1 MNIDF
6 AAVLVVLTGVTG
18 GIWLLDALVL
28 APRRARV
35 PVAGENAALARPVAI
50 KLPWYV
56 DLSKSF
62 FPVILAVLVLRSFVV
77 EPFRIPSESMVPTLL
92 KGDFILVNKFTYG
105 LRLPVLN
112 TKIIGNGQPQRGD
125 VVVFRYPPDPAVA
138 YIKRVVG
145 LPGDRLAYRGKQ
157 LFINGQPVPLTP
169 LPGDPAVPGYQSSS
183 NSWAKPAS
191 NSDAGRRSL
200 GSVGFWPGLQP
211 RREPDGTVGWEYQV
225 PAGHYFMMGDNRDN
239 SSDSR
244 VWGPLPEENLIGRAF
259 FIWMNWDCIT
269 FNGGSRWRELARYQV
284 NQGRMNGMNRV
295 SQRTQ
300 RGMTVIGMLL
310 SARRDRVHGLDRD
323 EGGADV
329 YPVLYRLN
337 PRSRASVRSRRSRK

>member
-6 AAVLVVLTGVTG
+6 AAVLVVLTGLTG

-35 PVAGENAALARPVAI
+35 PVAGETGAAPPVAV

-62 FPVILAVLVLRSFVV
+62 FPVILAVLVLRSCVV
-77 EPFRIPSESMVPTLL
+77 EPFRIPSESMAPTLL
-92 KGDFILVNKFTYG
+92 KGDFILVNKYTYG

-112 TKIIGNGQPQRGD
+112 TKIIDNGHPQRGD

-145 LPGDRLAYRGKQ
+145 LPGDRLAYRSGQ
-157 LFINGQPVPLTP
+157 LFVNGQPVSLTP
-169 LPGDPAVPGYQSSS
+169 LTGDPAAPNYQQFEEQLGETRHRIQMR
-183 NSWAKPAS
+183 A
-191 NSDAGRRSL
+191 DGRWSL
-200 GSVGFWPGLQP
+200 VGVWPGIQP
-211 RREPDGTVGWEYQV
+211 RREPDGAAGWEYQV
-225 PAGHYFMMGDNRDN
+225 PPGHYFMMGDNRDN

-269 FNGGSRWRELARYQV
+269 FRGQC
-284 NQGRMNGMNRV
+284 GR
-295 SQRTQ
+295 
-300 RGMTVIGMLL
+300 IG
-310 SARRDRVHGLDRD
+310 DGI
-323 EGGADV
+323 
-329 YPVLYRLN
+329 N
-337 PRSRASVRSRRSRK
+337 

>member
-6 AAVLVVLTGVTG
+6 AAVLVMLTGLTG

-35 PVAGENAALARPVAI
+35 QVAREAGLAAPVAV

-62 FPVILAVLVLRSFVV
+62 FPVILAVLALRSFVV

-92 KGDFILVNKFTYG
+92 KGDFILVNKFAYG

-112 TKIIGNGQPQRGD
+112 TKVIGNGQPQRGD

-145 LPGDRLAYRGKQ
+145 LPGDRLVYRDGR
-157 LFINGQPVPLTP
+157 LSINGQPVPLTP
-169 LPGDPAVPGYQSSS
+169 LPADPTAPGYQPFKEQLG
-183 NSWAKPAS
+183 ATEHRIQML
-191 NSDAGRRSL
+191 AGSHRGL
-200 GSVGFWPGLQP
+200 IGFWPDIQP
-211 RREPDGTVGWEYQV
+211 RRELDGTMSWEYQV

-269 FNGGSRWRELARYQV
+269 FRGQC
-284 NQGRMNGMNRV
+284 GR
-295 SQRTQ
+295 
-300 RGMTVIGMLL
+300 IG
-310 SARRDRVHGLDRD
+310 DDI
-323 EGGADV
+323 
-329 YPVLYRLN
+329 
-337 PRSRASVRSRRSRK
+337 K

>member
-6 AAVLVVLTGVTG
+6 AAVLVVLTGLTG

-28 APRRARV
+28 APRRARI
-35 PVAGENAALARPVAI
+35 PVGDAAGAAAPVTI

-56 DLSKSF
+56 DVSKSF
-62 FPVILAVLVLRSFVV
+62 FPVILAVLVLRSCVV

-125 VVVFRYPPDPAVA
+125 VVVFRFPPDPAVA

-157 LFINGQPVPLTP
+157 LFINGQPVALTA
-169 LPGDPAVPGYQSSS
+169 LPNDPAAPGYQRF
-183 NSWAKPAS
+183 AEKLGEAEHQIQVLA
-191 NSDAGRRSL
+191 DGRWGL
-200 GSVGFWPGLQP
+200 AGFWSGIQP
-211 RREPDGTVGWEYQV
+211 RREPDGAVGWEYQV
-225 PAGHYFMMGDNRDN
+225 PPGHYFMMGDNRDN

-244 VWGPLPEENLIGRAF
+244 VWGPLPEENLIGKAF
-259 FIWMNWDCIT
+259 LIWMNWDCIT
-269 FNGGSRWRELARYQV
+269 FSGQCSR
-284 NQGRMNGMNRV
+284 
-295 SQRTQ
+295 
-300 RGMTVIGMLL
+300 IGD
-310 SARRDRVHGLDRD
+310 SIH
-323 EGGADV
+323 
-329 YPVLYRLN
+329 
-337 PRSRASVRSRRSRK
+337 

>member
-6 AAVLVVLTGVTG
+6 AAVLVVLTGLTG

-35 PVAGENAALARPVAI
+35 PVAGETGAARPVAV

-62 FPVILAVLVLRSFVV
+62 FPVILAVLVLRSCVV

-92 KGDFILVNKFTYG
+92 KGDFILVNKYTYG
-105 LRLPVLN
+105 LRLPVVN

-145 LPGDRLAYRGKQ
+145 LPGDRLAYRCKQ
-157 LFINGQPVPLTP
+157 LFVNGQPMSLTP
-169 LPGDPAVPGYQSSS
+169 LSGDPAAPGYQSFTEQLGETPHRIQML
-183 NSWAKPAS
+183 A
-191 NSDAGRRSL
+191 DGRWGL
-200 GSVGFWPGLQP
+200 VGFWPGLQP
-211 RREPDGTVGWEYQV
+211 RREADGTVGWEYQV
-225 PAGHYFMMGDNRDN
+225 PSGHYFMMGDNRDN

-269 FNGGSRWRELARYQV
+269 FNGQC
-284 NQGRMNGMNRV
+284 GR
-295 SQRTQ
+295 
-300 RGMTVIGMLL
+300 IG
-310 SARRDRVHGLDRD
+310 DGI
-323 EGGADV
+323 
-329 YPVLYRLN
+329 
-337 PRSRASVRSRRSRK
+337 K

>member
-6 AAVLVVLTGVTG
+6 AAVLVVLTGLTG

-35 PVAGENAALARPVAI
+35 PVVGEAGAALPGAV

-62 FPVILAVLVLRSFVV
+62 FPVILAVLALRSFVV

-92 KGDFILVNKFTYG
+92 KGDFILVNKFAYG

-112 TKIIGNGQPQRGD
+112 TKVIGNGQPQRGD

-145 LPGDRLAYRGKQ
+145 LPGDRLAYRDGQ
-157 LFINGQPVPLTP
+157 LSINGQPVALTP
-169 LPGDPAVPGYQSSS
+169 LPPDPAAPGYQRFEERLG
-183 NSWAKPAS
+183 AVQHPIQTL
-191 NSDAGRRSL
+191 AGSHRGL
-200 GSVGFWPGLQP
+200 IGLWPDVQP
-211 RREPDGTVGWEYQV
+211 RRELDGAISWEYQV
-225 PAGHYFMMGDNRDN
+225 PPGHYFMMGDNRDN

-269 FNGGSRWRELARYQV
+269 LRGQC
-284 NQGRMNGMNRV
+284 GR
-295 SQRTQ
+295 
-300 RGMTVIGMLL
+300 IG
-310 SARRDRVHGLDRD
+310 DDI
-323 EGGADV
+323 
-329 YPVLYRLN
+329 
-337 PRSRASVRSRRSRK
+337 K

>member
-6 AAVLVVLTGVTG
+6 AAVLVVLTGLTG

-28 APRRARV
+28 APRRART
-35 PVAGENAALARPVAI
+35 PVAGERGPSAPVAA

-62 FPVILAVLVLRSFVV
+62 FPVILAVLVLRSCVV

-92 KGDFILVNKFTYG
+92 KGDFILVNKFIYG

-125 VVVFRYPPDPAVA
+125 VIVFRYPPDPAVA

-157 LFINGQPVPLTP
+157 LFINGQPAPLT
-169 LPGDPAVPGYQSSS
+169 LLSADPAESGYRLFEEQLGKIQHRVQML
-183 NSWAKPAS
+183 A
-191 NSDAGRRSL
+191 DGRWGL
-200 GSVGFWPGLQP
+200 AGFWPGIQP
-211 RREPDGTVGWEYQV
+211 YREPDGTVGWEYQV
-225 PAGHYFMMGDNRDN
+225 PPGHYFVMGDNRDN

-269 FNGGSRWRELARYQV
+269 FNGQC
-284 NQGRMNGMNRV
+284 GR
-295 SQRTQ
+295 
-300 RGMTVIGMLL
+300 IG
-310 SARRDRVHGLDRD
+310 DGI
-323 EGGADV
+323 
-329 YPVLYRLN
+329 
-337 PRSRASVRSRRSRK
+337 K

>member
-6 AAVLVVLTGVTG
+6 SAVLVVLTGLTG

-28 APRRARV
+28 APRRTRV
-35 PVAGENAALARPVAI
+35 PVVGETGAAAAVAV

-62 FPVILAVLVLRSFVV
+62 FPVILAVLVLRSCVV

-92 KGDFILVNKFTYG
+92 KGDFILVNKFAYG

-112 TKIIGNGQPQRGD
+112 TKVIGNGQPQRGD

-145 LPGDRLAYRGKQ
+145 LPGDRLECREKQ
-157 LFINGQPVPLTP
+157 LFINGQPIPLTP
-169 LPGDPAVPGYQSSS
+169 LPGNLAAPNYQ
-183 NSWAKPAS
+183 
-191 NSDAGRRSL
+191 GFTEQL
-200 GSVGFWPGLQP
+200 GEIQHRIQTLTGGCWINGLGIMRPVVQP
-211 RREPDGTVGWEYQV
+211 RREPDGAMGWQYQV

-269 FNGGSRWRELARYQV
+269 LRGQC
-284 NQGRMNGMNRV
+284 GR
-295 SQRTQ
+295 
-300 RGMTVIGMLL
+300 IG
-310 SARRDRVHGLDRD
+310 DGI
-323 EGGADV
+323 
-329 YPVLYRLN
+329 
-337 PRSRASVRSRRSRK
+337 K

>member
-6 AAVLVVLTGVTG
+6 AAVLVVLTGLTG

-35 PVAGENAALARPVAI
+35 PVAGEAGATRPVAA

-62 FPVILAVLVLRSFVV
+62 FPVILAVLVLRSCVV

-92 KGDFILVNKFTYG
+92 KGDFILVNKYTYG

-145 LPGDRLAYRGKQ
+145 LAGDRLAYRGKQ
-157 LFINGQPVPLTP
+157 LFVNGQPMPLTP
-169 LPGDPAVPGYQSSS
+169 LSGDPAAPGYQSFTEQLGETPHRIQML
-183 NSWAKPAS
+183 A
-191 NSDAGRRSL
+191 DGRWGL
-200 GSVGFWPGLQP
+200 VGFWPGLQP

-269 FNGGSRWRELARYQV
+269 FKGQC
-284 NQGRMNGMNRV
+284 GR
-295 SQRTQ
+295 
-300 RGMTVIGMLL
+300 IG
-310 SARRDRVHGLDRD
+310 DDI
-323 EGGADV
+323 
-329 YPVLYRLN
+329 
-337 PRSRASVRSRRSRK
+337 K